1 MRHFKYFL
9 LITSF
14 SIPNF
19 LIAHCQIP
27 CGIYDDA
34 LRIIQLEENFRTI
47 NKAMNKI
54 INLSESSDSTS
65 KNQLI
70 RWVITK
76 DEHAHQ
82 IQKILS
88 NYFLSQRI
96 KGSNSKYTDQTILLQ
111 KLLVAAMKCKQTVD
125 TNNVKLGQDL
135 IDQFVETYF
144 DEHGIKHLNELK

>member
-1 MRHFKYFL
+1 
-9 LITSF
+9 
-14 SIPNF
+14 
-19 LIAHCQIP
+19 
-27 CGIYDDA
+27 
-34 LRIIQLEENFRTI
+34 
-47 NKAMNKI
+47 MNKI

-96 KGSNSKYTDQTILLQ
+96 KGSNSKYTDQIILLQ

-135 IDQFVETYF
+135 IDQFVEIYF